1 MTVLPSSLVGK
12 ILASIWITACASV
25 LIFAFVNRD
34 ITDTDVVVLSA
45 MLLLTLPTG
54 MAFIGL
60 ASLIAMTLDSML
72 GVTLPGGFIMNLAV
86 WVPMTIL
93 GYVQWFLLL
102 PAMFRRA

>member
-12 ILASIWITACASV
+12 ILASIWLTACASV

-45 MLLLTLPTG
+45 MLFLTLPTG

-60 ASLIAMTLDSML
+60 VSLIVMALDSIL
-72 GVTLPGGFIMNLAV
+72 GLTLPVCLTNQ
-86 WVPMTIL
+86 PYKL
-93 GYVQWFLLL
+93 GQTVRSAHSMRHRA
-102 PAMFRRA
+102 PRRCPRR

>member
-12 ILASIWITACASV
+12 ILASIWIAACAGV

-34 ITDTDVVVLSA
+34 IKDTDVVVLSA
-45 MLLLTLPTG
+45 MLFLTLPTG
-54 MAFIGL
+54 MAFIGIV
-60 ASLIAMTLDSML
+60 SLIAMTLDSIL
-72 GVTLPGGFIMNLAV
+72 GVTLPGGFIENLVV